1 MRQLLLLGCLLSPMG
16 PLLAAE
22 TADEIL
28 KKADEI
34 RAPSD
39 AYRMEVTVESSSDKS
54 LFRFELNIG
63 GKDASLIRTLEPSR
77 EVGKNFL
84 MLQEEMWAYI
94 PNIKRSLR
102 VTLNQ
107 KLTGQASN
115 GDISRMRWYG
125 DYDSVLEKEDDKS
138 YQLLLTAKKRG
149 LTYEKIRVWVLKSS
163 YRPERGEYLSS
174 EGKPL
179 KFVQFSEF
187 KEFAGALRPSR
198 ILIENAHKKD
208 DFSVLEIK
216 TMKQTKFP
224 DSFFTQNNLSP

>member
-1 MRQLLLLGCLLSPMG
+1 MKNMILLGF
-16 PLLAAE
+16 LALASREGQSAE

-39 AYRMEVTVESSSDKS
+39 AYRMEVTVESPAEKS

-94 PNIKRSLR
+94 PNIKRSIR

-125 DYDSVLEKEDDKS
+125 DYEAVLEGQDEQAW
-138 YQLLLTAKKRG
+138 QLLLTAKKRG
-149 LTYEKIRVWVLKSS
+149 LTYEKIRVWVLKSN

-174 EGKPL
+174 EAKPL
-179 KFVQFSEF
+179 KFVQFTEF

-198 ILIENAHKKD
+198 IVIQNAHKKD

-216 TMKQTKFP
+216 SMKQTKFP

>member
-1 MRQLLLLGCLLSPMG
+1 MKPILAFLLSLGMG
-16 PLLAAE
+16 QSLWAAE
-22 TADEIL
+22 SPDEIL

-34 RAPSD
+34 RAPSNS
-39 AYRMEVTVESSSDKS
+39 YRMEVTVESSADKS

-63 GKDASLIRTLEPSR
+63 GKDASLIRTLEPAR

-84 MLQEEMWAYI
+84 MLEEDMWAYI

-102 VTLNQ
+102 VALNQ

-125 DYDSVLEKEDDKS
+125 DYNAILESEDAQS
-138 YQLLLTAKKRG
+138 WQLLLSAKKQG
-149 LTYEKIRVWVLKSS
+149 LTYDKIRVWVNKSN
-163 YRPERGEYLSS
+163 YRPEKGEYLST
-174 EGKPL
+174 EAKPL
-179 KFVQFSEF
+179 KFVQFTEY
-187 KEFAGALRPSR
+187 KEISGALRPTR

-216 TMKQTKFP
+216 TMKQTQFP
-224 DSFFTQNNLSP
+224 ASFFTQNNLSP